1 MSAIGITPVQVLVL
15 IQKRSAGANPRLVP
29 RVSIMA
35 VTDKPELLA
44 TVFTDYICPFC
55 YVGDVRLDRLRTDY
69 DLKINWC
76 FLEIHPETPSTGM
89 NSSELGYSDP
99 KWQQMMDNLSML
111 AAEEGISFRPQT
123 FTTNSHKALLL
134 AEAAKEDGADV
145 FYALHRRLFEAYF
158 TEGQNIGAQT
168 VLEQLARAAGVSDA
182 VLSRAWSDEKYTQ
195 RLEQYLAAARE
206 LDVRATPTIF
216 FSERQR
222 IDGALPLAVFKKL
235 AGEAAMTQSLQ
246 LPSE

>member
-1 MSAIGITPVQVLVL
+1 MS
-15 IQKRSAGANPRLVP
+15 
-29 RVSIMA
+29 
-35 VTDKPELLA
+35 VTEKPELLA

-55 YVGDVRLDRLRTDY
+55 YVGDVRLDRLREDY

-76 FLEIHPETPSTGM
+76 FLEIHPQTPAAGM
-89 NSSELGYSDP
+89 DSSELGYSEP
-99 KWQQMMDNLSML
+99 KWQQMMDNLSRL
-111 AAEEGISFRPQT
+111 AGEEGISFRPQT

-134 AEAAKEDGADV
+134 AEAAREDGAAV

-158 TEGQNIGAQT
+158 TEGQNIGEQA
-168 VLEQLARAAGVSDA
+168 VLEQLAGAAGVSDA

-216 FSERQR
+216 FGERQR
-222 IDGALPLAVFKKL
+222 IDGALPLDVFKRL
-235 AGEAAMTQSLQ
+235 AKEAAMAQSLH
-246 LPSE
+246 LAPE